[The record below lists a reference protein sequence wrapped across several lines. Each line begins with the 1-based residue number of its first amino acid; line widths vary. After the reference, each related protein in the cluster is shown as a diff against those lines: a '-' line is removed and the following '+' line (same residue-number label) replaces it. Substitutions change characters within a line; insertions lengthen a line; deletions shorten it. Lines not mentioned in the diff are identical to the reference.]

1 MGAATLSAHAGDLTC
16 VVPKNQ
22 QLWVKQIIVTPASRK
37 VTLHLTDSPSP
48 RVAVLTNST
57 ESQFGKPVYA
67 FNLPPLPGS
76 EPVTNL
82 FKLFY
87 TGSTWRLI
95 DAGVLAV
102 NGTFTLRAIGQS
114 TVVECKESGL

>member
-1 MGAATLSAHAGDLTC
+1 
-16 VVPKNQ
+16 
-22 QLWVKQIIVTPASRK
+22 
-37 VTLHLTDSPSP
+37 VTLHLSDGPSP
-48 RVAVLTNST
+48 RAAVLTNST

-87 TGSTWRLI
+87 TGSSWRLI
-95 DAGVLAV
+95 DAGLLEV
-102 NGTFTLRAIGQS
+102 NGTFTLRAIGESVAVQ
-114 TVVECKESGL
+114 CKESGA